1 MALTSGTHLG
11 VYEISAPIGEGGMG
25 QVYRATDTTLG
36 RQVAIK
42 ILPDAF
48 AGDAERLARFE
59 REAKTLASLNH
70 PHIAAIYGFEKSAGM
85 YALVMELVEGEDLSQ
100 RMAGSAIPIDEA
112 LPIAGQVA
120 EALEAAHEQ
129 GIVHRDLK
137 PANIK
142 LRADGTVKVLDF
154 GLARPATTGGTGAD
168 ALNSP
173 TFTSPAALTMGGMI
187 LGTAAYMAPE
197 QARGKT
203 VDKRADIWA
212 FGLVLYEMLVGRT
225 AFAGDTITDVLAA
238 VLTREP
244 DWTALPATTPASI
257 KRLLVRC
264 LEKDP
269 KRRLRDIG
277 DARLEIEEA
286 IARGLDD
293 GGASESLTGAARV
306 AAAPR
311 VRPWVSA
318 AAGFAV
324 AAIAIA
330 GLAVSGVWPRART
343 PEARPLRV
351 SLVHTE
357 GSEVGAPAISPDGR
371 RVAYRARRSDGMPLL
386 WVRDLASGEAQPLA
400 DTEDASLPFW
410 SPDSSDL
417 GFFSGVSLKR
427 VSAVGGPVRILVD
440 YLGTYPGAGGTWSSD
455 GTIVFSGQFDLFR
468 VPANGGA
475 VSIVTKAPTK
485 DWSYY
490 WPTFLPDGRR
500 FLFTAKLWTR
510 TAEASDQGIYI
521 GSLDNPKI
529 ERLLPDLSSAVYAP
543 PGYLV
548 FARNGTL
555 TALPFDLAAGR
566 VTGSPVPI
574 AGAVATESQFYFAG
588 ISASADGTL
597 AVRPPP
603 ALTLSSPG
611 MNAAQTELHL
621 VDRAG
626 RGSRVSS
633 ARLFSF
639 TMALSPVDSR
649 VAAAAILDPRG
660 GTSDLW
666 LVDLTKDTAV
676 PLTTTRGFASYPVWS
691 ADGKRMAYAYQ
702 PPGGMDDVYVKDIAG
717 GGIAPLIEAPRT
729 IEHPI
734 AWSHDERTLLVFTDD
749 DKGTYVSSWS
759 FAARAL
765 TRVAG
770 PRVIDAKA
778 FFSPRDDFI
787 AYTSQES
794 GRPEVYVTT
803 FPEHRQTWP
812 LTTGGGQV
820 IGWRRDGGE
829 ILVAT
834 LSGHIA
840 AYPVTTEGG
849 FSHGEPATLVRNL
862 GSLAA
867 YTIATPDHSRMLI
880 RVSPDAAQD
889 KGEMRLLFGWQ
900 DGVRQRNP

>member
-1 MALTSGTHLG
+1 MTLTPGARLG
-11 VYEISAPIGEGGMG
+11 VYEVAAQIGEGGMG
-25 QVYRATDTTLG
+25 QVFRATDTKLK

-42 ILPDAF
+42 ILPPALAADH
-48 AGDAERLARFE
+48 DRLARFQ
-59 REAKTLASLNH
+59 REAEVLASLNH
-70 PHIAAIYGFEKSAGM
+70 PHIAGIYGLEEGHGVS
-85 YALVMELVEGEDLSQ
+85 ALVMELVEVEDLSQ
-100 RMAGSAIPIDEA
+100 RIAASAIPIDEA
-112 LPIAGQVA
+112 LPIARQVA

-137 PANIK
+137 PANVK
-142 LRADGTVKVLDF
+142 LRGDGTVKVLDF
-154 GLARPATTGGTGAD
+154 GLAKAMEPVAGSSP
-168 ALNSP
+168 NVSKSP
-173 TFTSPAALTMGGMI
+173 TVATPAMTQMGMI

-197 QARGKT
+197 QAKGRA

-212 FGLVLYEMLVGRT
+212 FGVVLYEMLAGRA
-225 AFAGDTITDVLAA
+225 AFTGETVTDIIAA
-238 VLTREP
+238 VVTREP
-244 DWTALPATTPASI
+244 DWTALPATMPASI
-257 KRLLVRC
+257 TRLLARC

-277 DARLEIEEA
+277 DARLEIEETIRDPKA
-286 IARGLDD
+286 TPAPVS
-293 GGASESLTGAARV
+293 AAARV
-306 AAAPR
+306 
-311 VRPWVSA
+311 RPLAWA
-318 AAGFAV
+318 TAGFAV
-324 AAIAIA
+324 AAIAVV
-330 GLAVSGVWPRART
+330 GLAASGVWPRTRT
-343 PEARPLRV
+343 SEARPLRV
-351 SLVHTE
+351 SIVHTE

-386 WVRDLASGEAQPLA
+386 WVRDLATGEAQPLA
-400 DTEDASLPFW
+400 GTEDASLPFW

-417 GFFSGVSLKR
+417 GFFTGVSLRR
-427 VSAVGGPVRILVD
+427 VSAGGGPVRIVVD
-440 YLGTYPGAGGTWSSD
+440 YLGTYGGAGGTWSSD
-455 GTIVFSGQFDLFR
+455 GTIVFSSQFDLLR
-468 VPANGGA
+468 VSANGGD
-475 VSIVTKAPTK
+475 VSIVTKPPTQ

-510 TAEASDQGIYI
+510 TAEASDHGIYI

-529 ERLLPDLSSAVYAP
+529 ERLVPDLSSAVYAP

-548 FARNGTL
+548 FARDGTL

-566 VTGSPVPI
+566 VTGSPVTI
-574 AGAVATESQFYFAG
+574 GGTVAMESQFYFAG

-611 MNAAQTELHL
+611 MNAAETELRL
-621 VDRAG
+621 VDRTG
-626 RGSRVSS
+626 SGSRVSS

-639 TMALSPVDSR
+639 AMALNPMDSG
-649 VAAAAILDPRG
+649 VAAAAILEPRG

-666 LVDLTKDTAV
+666 LVDLSKDTAV
-676 PLTTTRGFASYPVWS
+676 PLTTTRGFASYPAWS
-691 ADGKRMAYAYQ
+691 TDGKRIAYAHQ
-702 PPGGMDDVYVKDIAG
+702 PSGGQDDVYLKDVASG
-717 GGIAPLIEAPRT
+717 ATTPLIEAPRT

-734 AWSHDERTLLVFTDD
+734 AWSHDHRSLLVFTND

-759 FAARAL
+759 FAGRAL

-803 FPEHRQTWP
+803 FPEQRQTWP
-812 LTTGGGQV
+812 LTTGGGQA
-820 IGWRRDGGE
+820 IGWSRNGGE

-834 LSGHIA
+834 LSGHVV

-849 FSHGEPATLVRNL
+849 FSHGEPTTLVRDL
-862 GSLAA
+862 GSLVV
-867 YTIATPDHSRMLI
+867 YTTALPDHSRMLI

-900 DGVRQRNP
+900 DGVRQRKP